1 MDAFLP
7 PLVAALGFSLYFVL
21 LLLHVPLYRR
31 VPWEFLA
38 IVIAASTFA
47 VYGLVAGPSVATA
60 VGAAL
65 SLGILGFATW
75 FFLSFSMY
83 EAREDRPRV
92 GERFPDFTL
101 PASDGATFSLG
112 DVRRRRLLLICYRGD
127 W

>member
-1 MDAFLP
+1 M
-7 PLVAALGFSLYFVL
+7 L